1 MEIKVFISLS
11 KDAALALRKLA
22 DQEKRDP
29 KQQASLIIEKEL
41 IRLKLMQPLLDT
53 EARAQE
59 DESDGKSSIY

>member
-1 MEIKVFISLS
+1 MEIKVYIPLS

-41 IRLKLMQPLLDT
+41 IRLKLMQPLPDT